1 MGEIVRDHARLQQ
14 RIRALQRTGKKIVFT
29 NGCFDLIHV
38 GHIRYLTDARSR
50 GDALVVALNSDQSV
64 RRLKGPD
71 RPIMP
76 EDERAEILAAL
87 AAVDYVTIF
96 DDPTADRILDHLRP
110 DIHAKGLDYTE
121 LTVPER
127 ATVLAYGGQIAIAGD
142 PKDHST
148 KDLLARIRRT

>member
-1 MGEIVRDHARLQQ
+1 MGEIVRDHARLKDQ
-14 RIRALQRTGKKIVFT
+14 IRALQRQGKKVVFT

-50 GDALVVALNSDQSV
+50 GDALILALNSDQSV

-87 AAVDYVTIF
+87 RAVDYVTIF
-96 DDPTADRILDHLRP
+96 DDPTADRLLDLLRP
-110 DIHAKGLDYTE
+110 DIHAKGPDYTE

-127 ATVLAYGGQIAIAGD
+127 ATVLAYGGRIAIAGD

-148 KDLLARIRRT
+148 QDLLGRIRRT

>member
-1 MGEIVRDHARLQQ
+1 MGEIVRDHARL
-14 RIRALQRTGKKIVFT
+14 RDLVRALQRDGKKVVFT
-29 NGCFDLIHV
+29 NGCFDLLHV

-50 GDALVVALNSDQSV
+50 GDALVLAINSDRSV
-64 RRLKGPD
+64 RGLKGPD

-87 AAVDYVTIF
+87 RAVDYVTIF
-96 DDPTADRILDHLRP
+96 EDPTADRILDLLRP

-121 LTVPER
+121 LSVPER

-148 KDLLARIRRT
+148 KDLLSRIRRK